1 MEKGMPRLNNFQ
13 IFVRRMYYKN
23 CRERRDN
30 GQKPY
35 FDWEE
40 YLNKNENYL
49 KQKYQEKKDDV
60 S

>member
-1 MEKGMPRLNNFQ
+1 MPRLNNFQ
-13 IFVRRMYYKN
+13 IFVRRMYYEN
-23 CRERRDN
+23 CKERRDN

-40 YLNKNENYL
+40 YLSKNEEFL